1 MRRRRFPT
9 PKSRGDLPGRAPAG
23 AGKFPFVL
31 EGSGARPASP
41 GRQALRKCTLLAG
54 KSLQPTPNFAKIL
67 LLSEPSLK
75 LPTLGLQSLGRG
87 RDGRGASLSRLLPPW
102 PHLRSKPA
110 WSSNRE
116 AGKQRPSSATRAR
129 ALSWTEFFR
138 GLPCSPFKLASPG
151 GWDGFLSWCPLS
163 RHPNGARAGWARGR
177 QGCAASYLK
186 KSFLQ

>member
-41 GRQALRKCTLLAG
+41 GGQALRKCTLLAG

-67 LLSEPSLK
+67 PLSEPSLK

-87 RDGRGASLSRLLPPW
+87 RDGRGASLSRLLPPG
-102 PHLRSKPA
+102 PTSAPSRPGAATVRQGSSVLRAPPGLGPFPGPSSSEGSPA
-110 WSSNRE
+110 PLLSWRAPE
-116 AGKQRPSSATRAR
+116 AGMG
-129 ALSWTEFFR
+129 FFR
-138 GLPCSPFKLASPG
+138 GVPFPG
-151 GWDGFLSWCPLS
+151 TPTE
-163 RHPNGARAGWARGR
+163 RAQGGR
-177 QGCAASYLK
+177 AASYLK